1 MPKRMTSKEFFVAL
15 CACPDGETARR
26 IGHDLVEGSLVA
38 CVNVVPGLRSI
49 YRWNDSIRD
58 DQEVLMILKTA
69 ADRLPDARQ
78 RLVALHPYEV
88 PEVVA
93 LPVADGHDA
102 YLSWVYCATRAPTT

>member
-1 MPKRMTSKEFFVAL
+1 MSNNEFYVVL
-15 CACPDGETARR
+15 STCPDAETAAR
-26 IGHDLVEGSLVA
+26 IARALVDASLVA

-69 ADRLPDARQ
+69 ADRLPDARH

-102 YLSWVYCATRAPTT
+102 YLSWVYSATRAPTT

>member
-1 MPKRMTSKEFFVAL
+1 MINSDFYVILST
-15 CACPDGETARR
+15 CPDAETAAR
-26 IGHDLVEGSLVA
+26 IARALVDASLVA
-38 CVNVVPGLRSI
+38 CVNIVPGLRSI

-102 YLSWVYCATRAPTT
+102 YLSWVHSATRAPTT